1 MSLSLTVIAGNMGR
15 DPQVRDTSNGKKVCS
30 FSVAV
35 NGRGKV
41 DGRWQKTTEW
51 YSVTCFGQTAEFIG
65 EHGTKGRTII
75 CVGEVRINSYV
86 NKSGEKVS
94 NLEMT
99 ADRAT
104 FIGPRG
110 DTFTAEAKPAA
121 DFEEVPF

>member
-1 MSLSLTVIAGNMGR
+1 MSLSITVIAGNMGR

-86 NKSGEKVS
+86 NKNGDKVS

-99 ADRAT
+99 ADKAT
-104 FIGPRG
+104 FIGSRG
-110 DTFTAEAKPAA
+110 ETMTAEAKPAA
-121 DFEEVPF
+121 QFEEIPF

>member
-86 NKSGEKVS
+86 NKNGDKVS

-99 ADRAT
+99 ADKAT
-104 FIGPRG
+104 FIGSRG
-110 DTFTAEAKPAA
+110 ETITAEAKPAA

>member
-15 DPQVRDTSNGKKVCS
+15 EPKVRDTSNGKKVCS

-35 NGRGKV
+35 NSRGKV

-86 NKSGEKVS
+86 NK
-94 NLEMT
+94 T
-99 ADRAT
+99 ADKAT
-104 FIGPRG
+104 FIGSRG
-110 DTFTAEAKPAA
+110 ESYSSEAKQSSNEAKQSS
-121 DFEEVPF
+121 DFEEIPF